1 MNTKE
6 AAYKHTL
13 LLCII
18 TILVCF
24 IMKLFGYSGFDIP
37 IIESTLNNNQAVIV
51 LCYGL
56 LYTLNGLLI
65 IMLIVKRRL
74 KIKELV
80 ATVTTFVLFYIV
92 GLVITLDYLK
102 FIFEILFMLL
112 ISYYATR
119 DSKIIIEALIIS
131 GVTILYQ
138 FVSLITKGL
147 IIGVANESFINS
159 VIFQIDYYMLMLTS
173 VLYFCKKGVHI
184 YELVYKIFNR
194 SWWKS
199 LAISILPSKRNSEE
213 KCVQQSEEVVFEVGY
228 FVFNIVLF
236 IFQML
241 LVLSI
246 CYFIKNTLINVILIY
261 ISFVILRKVFGET
274 YHADSIIKCTTISV
288 ILFITATELSLDINI
303 SLLSC
308 IFIGIAL
315 SYGMHVYY
323 FYDNYIKQNNDIT
336 KLSLDELKKKLYFL
350 SDLEI
355 NLVYD
360 YWHKDKHTT
369 ADDIADKYG
378 YNKMKIYRTIR
389 KIKDNNV

>member
-37 IIESTLNNNQAVIV
+37 IIESALNNNQVIII

-65 IMLIVKRRL
+65 IMLIVKRKL
-74 KIKELV
+74 SIKEVVIFITTEFLYYISSLFITYEYVKLV
-80 ATVTTFVLFYIV
+80 IEIVLLLGLSLYIV
-92 GLVITLDYLK
+92 HDWKILIEVLLMYTLN
-102 FIFEILFMLL
+102 FIYQTISLL
-112 ISYYATR
+112 
-119 DSKIIIEALIIS
+119 
-131 GVTILYQ
+131 
-138 FVSLITKGL
+138 TKGL
-147 IIGVANESFINS
+147 IFSVMGESFITN
-159 VIFQIDYYMLMLTS
+159 VILSIDYYMLMLVS
-173 VLYFCKKGVHI
+173 VLYFMKRGEHL
-184 YELVYKIFNR
+184 YELVLKFIHKIR
-194 SWWKS
+194 RRP
-199 LAISILPSKRNSEE
+199 ISFLGIISKRNSEE
-213 KCVQQSEEVVFEVGY
+213 KRIQQSEEVVFEVGY

-323 FYDNYIKQNNDIT
+323 FYDNYIKQNNDVT

-360 YWHKDKHTT
+360 YWHKDKHAT

>member
-1 MNTKE
+1 M
-6 AAYKHTL
+6 A
-13 LLCII
+13 
-18 TILVCF
+18 IL
-24 IMKLFGYSGFDIP
+24 G
-37 IIESTLNNNQAVIV
+37 
-51 LCYGL
+51 
-56 LYTLNGLLI
+56 
-65 IMLIVKRRL
+65 
-74 KIKELV
+74 
-80 ATVTTFVLFYIV
+80 
-92 GLVITLDYLK
+92 
-102 FIFEILFMLL
+102 IL
-112 ISYYATR
+112 
-119 DSKIIIEALIIS
+119 
-131 GVTILYQ
+131 
-138 FVSLITKGL
+138 
-147 IIGVANESFINS
+147 
-159 VIFQIDYYMLMLTS
+159 
-173 VLYFCKKGVHI
+173 
-184 YELVYKIFNR
+184 
-194 SWWKS
+194 
-199 LAISILPSKRNSEE
+199 SKRNSEE

-323 FYDNYIKQNNDIT
+323 FYDNYIKQNNDVT
-336 KLSLDELKKKLYFL
+336 KLSLDELRKKLYFL

-378 YNKMKIYRTIR
+378 YNKMKIYRTIK
-389 KIKDNNV
+389 KIKNNNV

>member
-1 MNTKE
+1 
-6 AAYKHTL
+6 
-13 LLCII
+13 
-18 TILVCF
+18 
-24 IMKLFGYSGFDIP
+24 
-37 IIESTLNNNQAVIV
+37 
-51 LCYGL
+51 
-56 LYTLNGLLI
+56 
-65 IMLIVKRRL
+65 MLIVKRRL

-80 ATVTTFVLFYIV
+80 ATLITFVLFYIV
-92 GLVITLDYLK
+92 GLVVTLNYLK

-184 YELVYKIFNR
+184 YGLVYKIFNR

-323 FYDNYIKQNNDIT
+323 FYDNYIKQNNDVT

-360 YWHKDKHTT
+360 YWHKDKHAT

-389 KIKDNNV
+389 KIKNNNV